1 MSKKSGRRIVWR
13 KKKQI
18 KIWDVDNTVISKSI
32 EIKNISK
39 YLTGYLDEVI
49 RQLVL
54 VLPKMGEY
62 VKTFK
67 EKNNELLN

>member
-54 VLPKMGEY
+54 VLPKMSEY